1 MRYLTH
7 QFAHSETL
15 DRARRWLIH
24 LGVSPDR
31 MQVHRHGVPRLAV
44 AAEPA
49 EVQSIEM
56 IIRIAEM
63 NDPDGLPGFWDLARI
78 KPDDRASGDEA
89 PTAAALSASPAS
101 FTLGWH
107 SPDSAWD
114 DEVGAQV
121 ELQKAYREGRT

>member
-24 LGVSPDR
+24 AGISPDR
-31 MQVHRHGVPRLAV
+31 MQVQHHGVPRLAV

-49 EVQSIEM
+49 ELQSIEM

-78 KPDDRASGDEA
+78 EPDGPSDEELA
-89 PTAAALSASPAS
+89 TPTAPLSRTS
-101 FTLGWH
+101 FTLAWH
-107 SPDSAWD
+107 PVDATADERTQSQMERQRDSR
-114 DEVGAQV
+114 EV
-121 ELQKAYREGRT
+121 RP

>member
-24 LGVSPDR
+24 AGIAADR
-31 MQVHRHGVPRLAV
+31 MEVHHQGVPRLAV
-44 AAEPA
+44 TADAA

-63 NDPDGLPGFWDLARI
+63 NDPDGLPGFWDLARLD
-78 KPDDRASGDEA
+78 PG
-89 PTAAALSASPAS
+89 AAAAVAEPATLRPPVSPSTFPLA
-101 FTLGWH
+101 WH
-107 SPDSAWD
+107 SVDAAADP
-114 DEVGAQV
+114 ELRGQV
-121 ELQKAYREGRT
+121 ELQRAYREARS

>member
-24 LGVSPDR
+24 AGISPDR
-31 MQVHRHGVPRLAV
+31 MQVQHHGVPRLAV

-49 EVQSIEM
+49 ELQSIEM

-78 KPDDRASGDEA
+78 EPDGPTDEELATPPA
-89 PTAAALSASPAS
+89 PMSRAS
-101 FTLGWH
+101 FTLAWH
-107 SPDSAWD
+107 PVDAAA
-114 DEVGAQV
+114 DELTQSQIERQRGF
-121 ELQKAYREGRT
+121 REFRP

>member
-24 LGVSPDR
+24 AGVSPDR
-31 MQVHRHGVPRLAV
+31 MQVHRQGLPRLAIT
-44 AAEPA
+44 AEPA

-63 NDPDGLPGFWDLARI
+63 NDPDGLPGFWDLARLH
-78 KPDDRASGDEA
+78 PADADGVEA
-89 PTAAALSASPAS
+89 DGAAAVTANPSS

-107 SPDSAWD
+107 SVDPAWD
-114 DEVGAQV
+114 DQVRAEV
-121 ELQKAYREGRT
+121 ELQKAYREGRS